1 MRAKNR
7 ARPRGLAAG
16 IALALGALTSAGAPA
31 DEGAPL
37 VVMELFTSQSCYSC
51 PPAEELLAEHYL
63 NRDDV
68 LPLEMHVDYWDDLI
82 YGFSGKWKDIWS
94 DPAYTQRQ
102 YDYNLKIRGSGSVY
116 TPQFVIAGAYE
127 AAGTRQG
134 RIDSIIDDVRS
145 NPSMRRHRI
154 EVRPDGQGGSVA
166 KVAGEVAGGE
176 VFAVIYQ
183 RRSVT
188 EIGGGENDGKTLVNH
203 NVVKEILRLE
213 PVAGEYR
220 IGPVDPETEGC
231 AFILQDAPVGVI
243 RAAARC
249 AAGGA

>member
-1 MRAKNR
+1 MTANGISGMRALVT
-7 ARPRGLAAG
+7 ALALAAG
-16 IALALGALTSAGAPA
+16 AAAPAQTLA
-31 DEGAPL
+31 DEGEPL

-51 PPAEELLAEHYL
+51 PPAEELLAERYL
-63 NRDDV
+63 NREDV

-134 RIDSIIDDVRS
+134 RIDSIIDEVRS
-145 NPSMRRHRI
+145 NPAMRRHRI
-154 EVRPDGQGGSVA
+154 EVRPDGRGGSIA
-166 KVAGEVAGGE
+166 KVVGEDTEGK
-176 VFAVIYQ
+176 VFAVIY
-183 RRSVT
+183 RKRSVT
-188 EIGGGENDGKTLVNH
+188 EIEGGENDGKTLVNH
-203 NVVKEILRLE
+203 NIVTEILPLD
-213 PVAGEYR
+213 PVDGEYR
-220 IGPVDPETEGC
+220 IGSVDPKTEGC
-231 AFILQDAPVGVI
+231 AFIVQDLPVGII